1 MDAKHTPKITAP
13 NSVKRGQW
21 FDVMVDF
28 GAGGEHPS
36 LSEHFIRYIALYI
49 NTRRSRESIST
60 RSILFP
66 RLHSGLRLMR
76 EAHYGRWPSRTIPP
90 AGKRQKRSRWFL
102 SARRRGFT
110 FCPSPQSLSW
120 FLCRPRSILVSLSP
134 SFPARP
140 AGCIFPVAHF

>member
-1 MDAKHTPKITAP
+1 
-13 NSVKRGQW
+13 
-21 FDVMVDF
+21 
-28 GAGGEHPS
+28 S
-36 LSEHFIRYIALYI
+36 LCTSIP
-49 NTRRSRESIST
+49 RRSRESIST

-76 EAHYGRWPSRTIPP
+76 EAHYGWWPSRTIPP

-120 FLCRPRSILVSLSP
+120 FLCRPRSIPVSRFP
-134 SFPARP
+134 TFPARP
-140 AGCIFPVAHF
+140 AGYIFPWHIFEHKLALVVCHSVEWVFSHHHPAAHPGVEIAIHSKNLRLFEHE